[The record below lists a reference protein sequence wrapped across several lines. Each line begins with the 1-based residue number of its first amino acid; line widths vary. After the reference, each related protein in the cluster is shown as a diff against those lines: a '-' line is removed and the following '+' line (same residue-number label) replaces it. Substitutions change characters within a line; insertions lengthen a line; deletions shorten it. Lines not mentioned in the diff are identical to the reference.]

1 MSDISLGSLRTFATA
16 PARAASRPHPW
27 GVPGTLLW
35 GAAGIGAI
43 FLYAT
48 ANEMWRAWSGSPIAL
63 PPTFAL
69 FVQPLL
75 DVLVIAM
82 VVVAVRQTGCRV
94 SEYLGLVR
102 PRVGDVLRGIGWGI
116 VGWIAIALVAGIFM
130 AVMMLLGK
138 APAAPASLP
147 SVAALLGGVDK
158 WAFLLSIWI
167 LMVIVAPVAEELL
180 FRGFL
185 YRGLVDTR
193 LGSFGAILLTSVVFG
208 LIHKYGFGWERVVA
222 TAFLGLLLGW
232 LRHRTGATNVPIV
245 AHATANVIAAS
256 ILTIGILVLP

>member
-1 MSDISLGSLRTFATA
+1 MSDTTFGSLQTFATA
-16 PARAASRPHPW
+16 TARADSRPHRW
-27 GVPGTLLW
+27 GVPGTMLW

-43 FLYAT
+43 FLYVT
-48 ANEMWRAWSGSPIAL
+48 ANEIWRAWSGSPIAL
-63 PPTFAL
+63 PPTLGL

-82 VVVAVRQTGCRV
+82 VVIAVRLTGSSV
-94 SEYLGLVR
+94 TEYLGLVR
-102 PRVGDVLRGIGWGI
+102 LRARDVLRGIGWGI
-116 VGWIAIALVAGIFM
+116 AGWIGIALVATIFV
-130 AVMMLLGK
+130 AIMMLLGEL
-138 APAAPASLP
+138 PAARASVP
-147 SVAALLGGVDK
+147 SVAVLLGGVDK
-158 WAFLLSIWI
+158 WAFLLSLWI

-193 LGSFGAILLTSVVFG
+193 LGSFGTILLTSVVFG

-222 TAFLGLLLGW
+222 ISLLGLLLGW

-245 AHATANVIAAS
+245 AHATTNVIAAS
-256 ILTIGILVLP
+256 IATVAILILP

>member
-1 MSDISLGSLRTFATA
+1 MSDIPLGSLRTFATA
-16 PARAASRPHPW
+16 TSRAASRPHPW

-35 GAAGIGAI
+35 GAAGIVAI

-48 ANEMWRAWSGSPIAL
+48 ANATWRAWSGSPIAL

-75 DVLVIAM
+75 DVLV
-82 VVVAVRQTGCRV
+82 
-94 SEYLGLVR
+94 
-102 PRVGDVLRGIGWGI
+102 
-116 VGWIAIALVAGIFM
+116 IALVAGIFM

-193 LGSFGAILLTSVVFG
+193 LGSFGAVLLTSVVFG

-222 TAFLGLLLGW
+222 IAFLGLLLGW

-245 AHATANVIAAS
+245 AHATTNVIAAS